1 MKVWEKKQLCRLK
14 SVEKSPGF
22 EPITIFMQSVN
33 YQYTVT
39 CRNGVCG
46 IAVVKIFQTIR
57 STKLASQYWIITV
70 IAVLESGESRKQYY
84 NIQIKLI
91 CLSKT
96 ISHSPT
102 ATSKC
107 CTQLTESRI

>member
-1 MKVWEKKQLCRLK
+1 MKVREKKRLCRLK
-14 SVEKSPGF
+14 SVEKLPGF

-39 CRNGVCG
+39 CRNCVCG
-46 IAVVKIFQTIR
+46 IAVVKVIQPIR

-70 IAVLESGESRKQYY
+70 IAVLVLKKQYY
-84 NIQIKLI
+84 NMQIKLI
-91 CLSKT
+91 CLNKT

-107 CTQLTESRI
+107 CTQLSESRV